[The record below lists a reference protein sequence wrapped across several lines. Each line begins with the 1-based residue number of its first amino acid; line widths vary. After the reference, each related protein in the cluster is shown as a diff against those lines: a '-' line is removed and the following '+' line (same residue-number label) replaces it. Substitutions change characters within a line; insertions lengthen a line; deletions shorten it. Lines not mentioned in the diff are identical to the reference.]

1 MERAEHMLD
10 EADKI
15 GCRSF
20 VSAADVVNGN
30 YKLNLAFVANLFN
43 MHPGFEQQVDGVDI
57 DFSAV
62 PEETREE
69 RSEFICW
76 CVLTELVNVGS
87 NIVILYNQ
95 RFFFAND
102 WRKIIVEELLR
113 DDLINPVKMSVSP
126 YVCTYIR
133 TCTMK
138 HNAATNQIV
147 MFVKVDETFTTIW
160 LSRLSEVRVKVR
172 RWPQSPIMTI
182 FCALH
187 CSVSQ
192 LDEQSGR
199 LAICT
204 SSVQWPFWWLD
215 YLPAVWCC
223 EAGNCQLDSSQEG
236 ISPHANDDGKNW
248 WVLTLHTVVYSRS

>member
-1 MERAEHMLD
+1 MFCDSPPVTPILFRKFSGVIVLWREFSHLIQHDIWCLQVVDEMERAEHMLD

-102 WRKIIVEELLR
+102 WRKIIVEDRCLAQVCVFR
-113 DDLINPVKMSVSP
+113 SSP
-126 YVCTYIR
+126 
-133 TCTMK
+133 
-138 HNAATNQIV
+138 
-147 MFVKVDETFTTIW
+147 E
-160 LSRLSEVRVKVR
+160 
-172 RWPQSPIMTI
+172 RWPNKP
-182 FCALH
+182 
-187 CSVSQ
+187 
-192 LDEQSGR
+192 
-199 LAICT
+199 
-204 SSVQWPFWWLD
+204 
-215 YLPAVWCC
+215 
-223 EAGNCQLDSSQEG
+223 
-236 ISPHANDDGKNW
+236 GKN
-248 WVLTLHTVVYSRS
+248 VCQSICMYVHTYVHNETQCRHKPNSDVC